1 MEDTT
6 IFFLSIG
13 VFVVGL
19 IIYFWDKEA
28 KRKRKELE
36 DKLIHEEQIRKAF
49 YDFLQMRLKRIKEA
63 TIKFTTYLTNEN
75 GYFNNYP
82 LTSWQLEYSQLYE
95 EIKDKPYEHI
105 KLSDDEV
112 KIIKTFITYSLNAS
126 SLRTNF
132 NRKFIPDELKAYKS
146 FFKKIEKYGLDNEQ
160 QIAVVTNEDN
170 NIVIAGA
177 GSGKTTTIVG
187 KVNYLIDKYK
197 TPPTEILLI
206 SFTNKSATTLAKR
219 INFKG
224 VEAKTFH
231 KFGKD
236 IVCDVENKQPNIFD
250 ENQFKPIITKFF
262 KELRENEDYL
272 KKVTSYFTDYLKPI
286 KQQDEFD
293 NQGEYFQYLK
303 DQNFKSYKTKGI
315 LFKGK
320 TTFKME
326 VVKSIEECK
335 IANFLLFNGVNYEYE
350 FPYKYDTAT
359 KAFKQYKP
367 DFTINPKSDSVYLEH
382 FAINKNGAVPHFF
395 ANTEKGQTIE
405 DATREY
411 TKGILWKRNLH
422 KSNSTPLIETYSHEM
437 FDGVLFDN
445 LAERLNNLG
454 IQLYPKSPEEIWEI
468 ISEAAKDEV
477 DNFITLFQTF
487 ITLMKS
493 NNYRITDV
501 IKKNEA
507 TTDEFHRQ
515 RNALFIDIITPIF
528 EKYES
533 YLIERGEID
542 FSDMINKASRYIAN
556 GQYKRKFSYV
566 IIDEF
571 QDISIGRYQLVKAI
585 KANNPACKL
594 FCVGDDWQS
603 IYRFTGSDIALF
615 KNFENYFGHT
625 VKSKIETTYRFH
637 NPLINLSSE
646 FILKN
651 PNQEKKE
658 LKGTSIFKSSKY
670 EIVYSNSINQDD
682 TIALSEIFDNLLS
695 SNDWQGKEIYIL
707 GRYSFDID
715 RIKKNE
721 EKDKEETKKFNIDKE
736 NGIINYIQKDEDG
749 EIKELS
755 AHFMTVHK
763 AKGLE
768 ADIII
773 IINCNSGKHGFPSE
787 MSDDTVLNL
796 LLSEADQFENGEERR
811 LFYVAMTRAKEMVY
825 FVADSSYK
833 SKFIT
838 ELEIESGD
846 STLKKCPKCKTADLI
861 KRSGT
866 KNGKDWAFYGCSNF
880 MYGCTH
886 QEWV

>member
-19 IIYFWDKEA
+19 IFYFWDKEV
-28 KRKRKELE
+28 KRKKKERK
-36 DKLIHEEQIRKAF
+36 DKLIREEQIRKAL
-49 YDFLQMRLKRIKEA
+49 YDFLQIRLNKIKEA
-63 TIKFTTYLTNEN
+63 TTKFTTYLTNDN
-75 GYFNNYP
+75 GYFNNYL
-82 LTSWQLEYSQLYE
+82 LTSWKLKYSQLYE
-95 EIKDKPYEHI
+95 EIKDKPYEHV
-105 KLSDDEV
+105 KLNDDEV
-112 KIIKTFITYSLNAS
+112 KIIKTFITYSLNDS

-132 NRKFIPDELKAYKS
+132 NRQFIRDELKAYKG
-146 FFKKIEKYGLDNEQ
+146 FFKKIEKHGLDKEQ
-160 QIAVVTNEDN
+160 QIAVITNEDN

-187 KVNYLIDKYK
+187 KVNYLINKYK
-197 TPPTEILLI
+197 IPPTEILLI
-206 SFTNKSATTLAKR
+206 SFTKESATTLAKR
-219 INFKG
+219 INVKG
-224 VEAKTFH
+224 IEAKTFH

-236 IVCDVENKQPNIFD
+236 ILCDVENKQPNIFD
-250 ENQFKPIITKFF
+250 EKQFKPLITRFF

-272 KKVTSYFTDYLKPI
+272 KKVTTYFVGYLKPF
-286 KQQDEFD
+286 KQQDEFN

-303 DQNFKSYKTKGI
+303 DQNFKSYKTKEI
-315 LFKGK
+315 PVKGK
-320 TTFKME
+320 ITFKME
-326 VVKSIEECK
+326 LVKSIEECK

-350 FPYKYDTAT
+350 RPYKYDTAT
-359 KAFKQYKP
+359 KKFKQYKP
-367 DFTINPKSDSVYLEH
+367 DFTINPNSDNCVYIEH
-382 FAINKNGAVPHFF
+382 FAINKNGEVPHFF
-395 ANTEKGQTIE
+395 ADREKGQTIE

-411 TKGILWKRNLH
+411 TNGILWKRKLH
-422 KSNSTPLIETYSHEM
+422 KSKNTPLIETYSHEM

-445 LAERLNNLG
+445 LAERLKNLG
-454 IQLYPKSPEEIWEI
+454 VQLYPKSPEEIWAI
-468 ISEAAKDEV
+468 IAESAKDEV
-477 DNFITLFQTF
+477 DSFITLFQTF

-493 NNYRITDV
+493 NNYDITDV
-501 IKKNEA
+501 IKKNKA
-507 TTDEFHRQ
+507 ITDEFLKQ
-515 RNALFIDIITPIF
+515 RNTLFINIIIPIF
-528 EKYES
+528 DKYES

-542 FSDMINKASRYIAN
+542 FSDMINRASKYITDRK
-556 GQYKRKFSYV
+556 YKRKFSYV

-571 QDISIGRYQLVKAI
+571 QDISIGRYQLIKAI
-585 KANNPACKL
+585 KTNNPTCKL

-603 IYRFTGSDIALF
+603 IYRFTGSDISLF
-615 KNFENYFGHT
+615 KNFEFYFGYT
-625 VKSKIETTYRFH
+625 VKSKIETTYRYH

-658 LKGTSIFKSSKY
+658 LKGTGIFKSSNY

-682 TIALSEIFDNLLS
+682 SIALSKIFDNLLS
-695 SNDWQGKEIYIL
+695 TNDWQEKEIYIL

-715 RIKKNE
+715 RIKENE
-721 EKDKEETKKFNIDKE
+721 DKEDAQTFNIDKE
-736 NGIINYIQKDEDG
+736 NGIINYKRKDEDG

-755 AHFMTVHK
+755 AHFKTVHK

-787 MSDDTVLNL
+787 MSDDIVLNL

-825 FVADSSYK
+825 FVTDSSYK
-833 SKFIT
+833 SKFIA

-861 KRSGT
+861 KQSGKT
-866 KNGKDWAFYGCSNF
+866 NGEDWAFFGCSNF
-880 MYGCTH
+880 MYGCTYK
-886 QEWV
+886 EWV